1 MDSVAI
7 ASVGQVMVDTTTNHI
22 HTQPM
27 PRPSAPQKT
36 SEIFDEWLSRCPEL
50 LQFTALAC
58 SAGPTELNSRYRAV
72 GANASRNSPNFDQ
85 EVAFRSW
92 LRRVRIDVASAILL
106 KSCLEESYENANL
119 PVASPYPRVGHLYS
133 TENTPIENVLY

>member
-22 HTQPM
+22 PTQPI

-36 SEIFDEWLSRCPEL
+36 SEIFDEWLSRCSEL
-50 LQFTALAC
+50 LQFTALAY
-58 SAGPTELNSRYRAV
+58 SAGPTVQGCWRKCVSQFTKLRSGSSV
-72 GANASRNSPNFDQ
+72 
-85 EVAFRSW
+85 RSW
-92 LRRVRIDVASAILL
+92 LLRVRIDVASAILL
-106 KSCLEESYENANL
+106 KSCLEESYEHANL
-119 PVASPYPRVGHLYS
+119 PVASPYPRMGSLYS